1 MANNLTIRIILFS
14 YINMRKI
21 KPSIILYYIA
31 ILTTIVMFIL
41 ITVYI
46 VKYNNKSR
54 IEGFE
59 TMDLGGLGELTP
71 DQATNYKAMLDFQES
86 VESGDDG
93 AHQIHHDSN
102 FYEIQIGG
110 DNGEEE
116 SVANGEVGTVA
127 NGEVGTVANGEVG
140 TVVNGEEGAID
151 KTILTTDND
160 IHSIGA
166 TNICIYKYNDDDDNT
181 MDMECI
187 SAGQLGIVRDLPK
200 ARREKVCIDEECIDK
215 EDVKLLNGEIDF
227 RLSHNNKVTDLDK
240 CLHLGSVPA
249 QGCLG
254 PPWTFKLHTLK
265 TQDCD
270 AVNED
275 GSSTTD
281 RFKLFS
287 SGDMFN
293 GPITAEDIGKI
304 SSEGTELVQDNII
317 DGSKEIPKHT

>member
-1 MANNLTIRIILFS
+1 
-14 YINMRKI
+14 MRKI

-54 IEGFE
+54 IEGFQE
-59 TMDLGGLGELTP
+59 VDLGGLGELKSN
-71 DQATNYKAMLDFQES
+71 QAGNYNAMIAFQSTDES
-86 VESGDDG
+86 DDDG

-116 SVANGEVGTVA
+116 SGD
-127 NGEVGTVANGEVG
+127 
-140 TVVNGEEGAID
+140 NGEEEAID
-151 KTILTTDND
+151 KTILTTDNN

-166 TNICIYKYNDDDDNT
+166 TNICIYKYDDDDDNI

-200 ARREKVCIDEECIDK
+200 ARREEVCIDEECIGK

-240 CLHLGSVPA
+240 CLHLGSVKA

-254 PPWTFKLHTLK
+254 PLWTFNLHTLK

-270 AVNED
+270 
-275 GSSTTD
+275 TTD

-293 GPITAEDIGKI
+293 DPITAEDIGKI